1 MNPPRFFHAVRWVS
15 FRKVCAGLFLLFAL
29 PVPAQTLHLVTEEWP
44 GLINN
49 TPQGPDGVL
58 WEISRDVI
66 ESMGYDLTLEF
77 VPWKRAQ
84 RLVLTNER
92 DGIIGIGLTAKR
104 ETMFRFPG
112 GALLVSETAVYTTQE
127 RAFQYEDLDSL
138 KGMRVGVSPGYTY
151 SSEIKAAIH
160 FEHVNMPSI
169 DSGLQM
175 LLLGRIDAMLANRYV
190 AGIQAERLGVA
201 DRIKASEKP
210 VSGGPVYLAFSPETS
225 GEFLEA
231 FSSAL
236 ERYKNA
242 ED

>member
-1 MNPPRFFHAVRWVS
+1 MNPSRFSYSVWSAG
-15 FRKVCAGLFLLFAL
+15 FRKACAGLFLLFAL
-29 PVPAQTLHLVTEEWP
+29 PVSAQTLKLVTEEWP
-44 GLINN
+44 GLIND
-49 TPQGPDGVL
+49 TPQGPSGVL

-84 RLVLTNER
+84 RLVLTNAR

-112 GALLVSETAVYTTQE
+112 EALLVSETAVYTTQE
-127 RAFQYEDLDSL
+127 QTFEYEDLDSL

-151 SSEIKAAIH
+151 SSEIKAATH
-160 FEHVNMPSI
+160 FEQVDMPSI

-175 LLLGRIDAMLANRYV
+175 LLLGRIDVMLANRYV
-190 AGIQAERLGVA
+190 VGIQAERLGVA
-201 DRIKASEKP
+201 DRIKAAEKP
-210 VSGGPVYLAFSPETS
+210 VSGGPVYLAFSPETPE
-225 GEFLEA
+225 EFLEA